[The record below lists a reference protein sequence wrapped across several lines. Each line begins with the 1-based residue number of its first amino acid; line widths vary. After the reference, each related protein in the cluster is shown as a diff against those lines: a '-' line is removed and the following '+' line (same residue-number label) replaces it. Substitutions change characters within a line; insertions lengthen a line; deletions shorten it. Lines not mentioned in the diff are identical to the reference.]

1 MQSQPKELYDE
12 DKIIIRLMT
21 MDDIDDI
28 MEIEMLSFNIPWSRD
43 SFVSELTTNKFAKYI
58 IARIG
63 NKVVGYAGMWKVLDE
78 GHITNIAVHPKYRQR
93 KIGTGLVEVLLSL
106 AQEFEISKLTLEV
119 RKSNK
124 AALTL
129 YKKFGFEAL
138 GIRKKY
144 YADNH
149 EDALIMWKVV

>member
-1 MQSQPKELYDE
+1 MQSQPKEIYYE

-28 MEIEMLSFNIPWSRD
+28 MEIELSSFNIPWSRA
-43 SFVSELTTNKFAKYI
+43 SFVSELISNKFAKYI

-78 GHITNIAVHPKYRQR
+78 GHITNIAVHPEYRQR

-106 AQEFEISKLTLEV
+106 AQEIEISKLTLEV
-119 RKSNK
+119 RRSNTV
-124 AALTL
+124 AQTL

-138 GIRKKY
+138 GFRKKY
-144 YADNH
+144 YADNQ

>member
-1 MQSQPKELYDE
+1 MQSQPKELYED
-12 DKIIIRLMT
+12 DKITIRLMT

-43 SFVSELTTNKFAKYI
+43 SFVLELTSNKFAKYI
-58 IARIG
+58 IARVG
-63 NKVVGYAGMWKVLDE
+63 NKVVGYAGMWKILDE
-78 GHITNIAVHPKYRQR
+78 GHITNIAVHPEYRQR

-106 AQEFEISKLTLEV
+106 AQEFEILKLTLEV
-119 RKSNK
+119 RKSNT
-124 AALTL
+124 AAQIL
-129 YKKFGFEAL
+129 YKKFGFETL
-138 GIRKKY
+138 GVRKKY